1 MPLANRSV
9 QPIITTSYTDDSN
22 VTGSYR
28 MGGAESNFRQ
38 TPYPVYETEH
48 PDRARGPKGH
58 KT

>member
-1 MPLANRSV
+1 
-9 QPIITTSYTDDSN
+9 
-22 VTGSYR
+22 